1 MGSLYRSQHELIQ
14 IFKKGNAPHQN
25 NVELGRHGRYRTNVW
40 RYAGANSFGADRDES
55 LAMHPTVKP
64 VQMLA
69 DAILDVT
76 RRGEIVL
83 DGFLGSGSTLMACEQ
98 TGRIC
103 RGVEI
108 DPAYI
113 QVIIKRWEKAT
124 GKTAIR
130 ESDGLTFQEVLDQHE
145 AEEV

>member
-25 NVELGRHGRYRTNVW
+25 NVELGRHGRYRTNAW
-40 RYAGANSFGADRDES
+40 RYAGTISFGADRDES

-83 DGFLGSGSTLMACEQ
+83 DGFLGSGSTLIACEQ

-108 DPAYI
+108 DPAYV
-113 QVIIKRWEKAT
+113 QVIIRRWESH
-124 GKTAIR
+124 G
-130 ESDGLTFQEVLDQHE
+130 
-145 AEEV
+145 

>member
-1 MGSLYRSQHELIQ
+1 MIC
-14 IFKKGNAPHQN
+14 
-25 NVELGRHGRYRTNVW
+25 
-40 RYAGANSFGADRDES
+40 ANSFGADRDES

-83 DGFLGSGSTLMACEQ
+83 DGFLGSGSTLMACKQ

-103 RGVEI
+103 HGVEI
-108 DPAYI
+108 DPTYI
-113 QVIIKRWEKAT
+113 QVIITRWEKAT

-130 ESDGLTFQEVLDQHE
+130 ESDGLTFQEALEQHAVGE
-145 AEEV
+145 I